1 MPRVAA
7 ADPIRDFKF
16 IVEIN
21 PMSDGLR
28 SATQGIGSL
37 GFAVVSGVSVQNEV
51 IPYREGGMNT
61 HPHKMVGQSDFAP
74 VTFSRGTFVNQDA
87 MWRWQQFMH
96 AWSAA
101 VPSANRPGA
110 GNLSTSGNNDYRC
123 TIGVRVL
130 DHPASGGTYIA
141 DPSQEPPANYTST
154 LPTTRLG
161 FVLYNCWPGAFAMSD
176 LNAGNSG
183 ILIQQLTIH
192 HEGFTLINNNTEY
205 RNALAYN

>member
-1 MPRVAA
+1 MPRVSA

-16 IVEIN
+16 IVEIE
-21 PMSDGLR
+21 PAGSSLR
-28 SATQGIGSL
+28 TAAKGIGTL

-74 VTFSRGTFVNQDA
+74 VTFSRGTFVDQDA
-87 MWRWQQFMH
+87 MWRWQQFLH

-101 VPSANRPGA
+101 IPITNNS
-110 GNLSTSGNNDYRC
+110 GNLSTAGNNDYRC

-130 DHPASGGTYIA
+130 DHPASGGTYIT
-141 DPSQEPPANYTST
+141 DPTQENTEAISNAG
-154 LPTTRLG
+154 PTTRLG

-183 ILIQQLTIH
+183 ILIQQLTVH
-192 HEGFTLINNNTEY
+192 HEGFTLVKSNDEY
-205 RNALAYN
+205 AKAIAYN